1 MENWQFP
8 FMESSADYNYPRQ
21 SSEARVASLS
31 PASEHEQL
39 RLLMDTGFYWE
50 EAVQLIRLRE
60 HLYEN
65 NEMRERISDDL
76 RMHFVRW
83 LYEQGEINEM

>member
-1 MENWQFP
+1 MENWQFL
-8 FMESSADYNYPRQ
+8 FMESSADYNYPHQ
-21 SSEARVASLS
+21 FSDVRVASLS
-31 PASEHEQL
+31 PVSEYELL
-39 RLLMDTGFYWE
+39 RLLMNAGFYWE

-65 NEMRERISDDL
+65 SEMRERISDDL